1 MSSPVPTPAPV
12 PLPPDTASWPRRI
25 TALFIDWFASWFAAV
40 TLLSAMGFNPS
51 ERGIINWVVLFVFWL
66 ETTIGVAWLGGS
78 FGQLLCRLRVLTLD
92 DRAQLGL
99 AKAMLRALLV
109 CLVIPPVITTTGGR
123 GLHDL
128 AVRSAVFVYRP

>member
-1 MSSPVPTPAPV
+1 MSLTTAT
-12 PLPPDTASWPRRI
+12 PDTASWPRRI
-25 TALFIDWFASWFAAV
+25 LALFIDWGASWLV
-40 TLLSAMGFNPS
+40 TVVIMSALGFS
-51 ERGIINWVVLFVFWL
+51 AEERAIGNWLVLFVFWL

-78 FGQLLCRLRVLTLD
+78 LGQLLCRLRVLGYD
-92 DRAQLGL
+92 DRAPLGL
-99 AKAMLRALLV
+99 GRAMLRALLV